1 VDIKYQCVHH
11 ELGHN
16 YGNTLFG
23 RNVSSDE
30 VVRFGMDEE
39 FTWDESTIVGFGS
52 HTAKWIRITMVTPP
66 ASLPQFDLVWLDP
79 SHTEINK
86 NGIVN
91 FYGNSLY
98 RDTLVSAGN
107 IFGLDG
113 AVTDASVSVGST
125 ITWNHIMENSQFNA
139 SGMMGTVPGDAIMLQ
154 SILPKGTCT
163 AYPLR
168 IIIHYILTGS
178 GPLTTLPEIT
188 LSVVGKESYNNFNA
202 DPTGGITPTRR
213 TLSNTND
220 LTTGGAENNIS
231 LGELADFSSEF
242 LSVTDEY
249 DFDISSLYESDGVF
263 IRIEFFYEGAPSQT
277 ITFPAIEASIVKW
290 ALGERTRIE

>member
-1 VDIKYQCVHH
+1 MK
-11 ELGHN
+11 N
-16 YGNTLFG
+16 Y
-23 RNVSSDE
+23 
-30 VVRFGMDEE
+30 
-39 FTWDESTIVGFGS
+39 TWDSTSIAGFGG
-52 HTAKWIRITMVTPP
+52 HIAKWIRITMVTPP

-113 AVTDASVSVGST
+113 SVTTGLVDVGST
-125 ITWNHIMENSQFNA
+125 VTWTHVLPDSQFEV
-139 SGMMGTVPGDAIMLQ
+139 SGMMGGTGGDEIMLQ
-154 SILPKGTCT
+154 TILPKGTCT

-168 IIIHYILTGS
+168 IIIHYILTGN
-178 GPLTTLPEIT
+178 GPLTDLPSID
-188 LSVVGKESYNNFNA
+188 LSVVSKETYNNFTS
-202 DPTGGITPTRR
+202 DPSGGLIPTRR
-213 TLSNTND
+213 TLSNTNT
-220 LTTGGAENNIS
+220 LAVGGEEVNIE
-231 LGELADFSSEF
+231 LGELSDFSSEY

-263 IRIEFFYEGAPSQT
+263 IRIEFFYEGVPTQT
-277 ITFPAIEASIVKW
+277 IIFPAIEVSVVKW
-290 ALGERTRIE
+290 ALGERISVE